1 MAKSIRSKVK
11 KRLRT
16 VKRGVIKSELTK
28 PTSKLGV
35 RETQKSAKLQEA
47 MSGYIKPGTHAHSPS
62 PPIVRPKAHTR
73 PPTLPLSGVRIKNA
87 FRYDDADAV
96 IPQHDWKQ
104 GPDYRNDRVE
114 DGGYAMVGSNRPK
127 VLHQGPSQ
135 IPAMTEK
142 EIMSGGYEMEPAKPS
157 RKSAKKGHGQ
167 IGGPGH
173 EHGLGGRPRKES
185 RQKKK
190 SGVTQGY
197 GKW

>member
-47 MSGYIKPGTHAHSPS
+47 MSGYIKP
-62 PPIVRPKAHTR
+62 
-73 PPTLPLSGVRIKNA
+73 GVRIKNA